1 MCCFWVCIRNTVY
14 AQRGTCSWFWAS
26 LQIVDLLLD
35 EDLDAKSRGAPLRA
49 LTTSWWRWPS
59 FGRHFVRCSGARYA
73 RRVEGFVR
81 SSKGRAWRYHCSND
95 RRELPRILRCGVNGV
110 HGFFHIVCVA

>member
-1 MCCFWVCIRNTVY
+1 MY

-49 LTTSWWRWPS
+49 LT
-59 FGRHFVRCSGARYA
+59 V
-73 RRVEGFVR
+73 VEQVVLG
-81 SSKGRAWRYHCSND
+81 
-95 RRELPRILRCGVNGV
+95 P
-110 HGFFHIVCVA
+110 